1 MDILTEYGLSARTSI
16 AVQGQQAVLS
26 YVLWAL
32 ESDKTCFKTGLYFLL
47 SLIFFICK
55 MVLLEI
61 IYCDDKTNEWMSFGS
76 YIKGVH

>member
-26 YVLWAL
+26 YVLLDL
-32 ESDKTCFKTGLYFLL
+32 ESDKTCVKTGLYFVL

>member
-26 YVLWAL
+26 YVLLDL
-32 ESDKTCFKTGLYFLL
+32 ESDKTCVKTRLYFVL

-61 IYCDDKTNEWMSFGS
+61 IYYDDKTNE
-76 YIKGVH
+76 